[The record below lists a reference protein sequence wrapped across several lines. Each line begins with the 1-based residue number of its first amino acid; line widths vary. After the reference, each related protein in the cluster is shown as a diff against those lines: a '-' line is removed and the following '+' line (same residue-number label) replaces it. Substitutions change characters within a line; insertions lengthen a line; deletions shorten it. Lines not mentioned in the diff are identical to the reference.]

1 MLVHIKNITQDGEEE
16 TKIEESEEED
26 EIPLVRI
33 THTHTHTCINLFCFH
48 RQADISFENDEVV
61 FLL

>member
-33 THTHTHTCINLFCFH
+33 THTHTCINLFCFH
-48 RQADISFENDEVV
+48 RQADIIFENDEVV